1 MSIVIDGRLCIV
13 CPGVVRRWTGALDY
27 DAYQADWLGLA
38 TSSKPDWSPA
48 TQLGSS
54 LPGLAGGA

>member
-1 MSIVIDGRLCIV
+1 MHIV
-13 CPGVVRRWTGALDY
+13 CPGFVCRWTGALDY

-38 TSSKPDWSPA
+38 TSSKPDWSPG